1 MVGKGVKKVVS
12 AIKKNPK
19 KAAGYAALAAFKP
32 PAAAALG
39 GYKAYQHFKKK
50 KEKPKPERRPYNFA
64 ENHRGPII
72 SKTKLPKEL
81 WHGKPV
87 IKPKPSFDP
96 QRPR

>member
-1 MVGKGVKKVVS
+1 MTLRPALLLEKWLERGSKRWFLQLRK
-12 AIKKNPK
+12 IQK

-81 WHGKPV
+81 
-87 IKPKPSFDP
+87 
-96 QRPR
+96 